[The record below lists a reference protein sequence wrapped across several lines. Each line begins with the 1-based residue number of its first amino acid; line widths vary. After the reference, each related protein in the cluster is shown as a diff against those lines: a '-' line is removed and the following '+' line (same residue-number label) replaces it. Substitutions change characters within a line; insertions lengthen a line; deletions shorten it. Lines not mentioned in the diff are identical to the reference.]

1 MTPTPMRFVR
11 SRAAAALAA
20 FGLLASACASDD
32 PLSDPLFWQGVS
44 IGADLVALAL
54 ILNSDC
60 YTRIDAWGYPYQV
73 CYDDRDYRERP
84 HPPHRPHRPHP
95 PRH

>member
-1 MTPTPMRFVR
+1 MTTTRTRLAR
-11 SRAAAALAA
+11 SRGAAALAVA
-20 FGLLASACASDD
+20 GLLVSACATDD

-54 ILNSDC
+54 ILDSDC

-73 CYDDRDYRERP
+73 CYDDRDYRDRP
-84 HPPHRPHRPHP
+84 QRPHRPHRP
-95 PRH
+95 RDR